1 MRLLR
6 AQWDR
11 VAAIGCVLVGLISLL
26 LGWIGVSDTEFLA
39 EQMSYLASGG
49 LFGIFALGVG
59 VALWISAD
67 MRDEWRKLDR
77 VEHLLADALERS
89 LPPGTDRS

>member
-1 MRLLR
+1 VKLVR

-11 VAAIGCVLVGLISLL
+11 VAAISCVLIGLLSLL
-26 LGWIGVSDTEFLA
+26 LGWLGVSDTEYVA
-39 EQMSYLASGG
+39 EQMSYFASGG
-49 LFGIFALGVG
+49 LFGIFLLGVG

-77 VEHLLADALERS
+77 VEELLVDALERS
-89 LPPGTDRS
+89 LPQGSDRS